1 MRITK
6 AIAEHVAKC
15 MTAPEDKVIKELRI
29 ELQKSVKKNYIESLP
44 VDVIKVSKNYPLY
57 FRRTS
62 GVTNYQI
69 GGFVPFFNEYNDS
82 ESDLFPEKAHSQ
94 YLPSDAEIKLF
105 QRKDKLKSQYR
116 KLNTEIQQALLGL
129 GSYKRVS
136 EQFPE
141 AVPHLPKLGRTEIM
155 IDIASLRGRI
165 SQSKTA

>member
-15 MTAPEDKVIKELRI
+15 MTAPEAKVIKELQI
-29 ELQKSVKKNYIESLP
+29 ELEKSVKKNYIESLP
-44 VDVIKVSKNYPLY
+44 VDVIKVWKNYPLY

-62 GVTNYQI
+62 GVSHFEI
-69 GGFVPFFNEYNDS
+69 GGYVPFFNEYNDS
-82 ESDLFPEKAHSQ
+82 ESVLLPERVNSH

-105 QRKDKLKSQYR
+105 QSKDKLKSQYR

-129 GSYKRVS
+129 GTYKRVS

-155 IDIASLRGRI
+155 IDIASLRNRI
-165 SQSKTA
+165 SQSA